1 MHSIGPGH
9 NATTQPQGTDL
20 ERKSIFRG
28 RIIELVLET
37 PTLPNGTRPELEIVH
52 HPGGAAA
59 VALDAEERVCLLR
72 QYRHAVGGWVWE
84 IPAGKRDAGE
94 DPQRTAARELEE
106 EAGITARRWQPLGGI
121 LSSPGVFTEV
131 VHLYFAQELARVPA
145 RAERHEV
152 FEVHWIAL
160 ADAIDRVMAGD
171 IMDAK
176 TIVGLLKADRLCRE

>member
-1 MHSIGPGH
+1 M
-9 NATTQPQGTDL
+9 

-28 RIIELVLET
+28 RIIELALET

-94 DPQRTAARELEE
+94 EPQRTAARELEE

-131 VHLYFAQELARVPA
+131 VHLYLAQDLAQVPS

-152 FEVHWIAL
+152 FEVHWIAF
-160 ADAIDRVMAGD
+160 ADAIDRVMGGD
-171 IMDAK
+171 INDGK
-176 TIVGLLKADRLCRE
+176 TVVGLLKVARLLGR